1 MYSWA
6 VSAVIEY
13 YNIRGKVVYG
23 ATLDCSKAFD
33 MVEWVQ
39 LFKELMERGV
49 APLLLRLLLNIY
61 QHQRCDVRWNGR
73 YSTRFPVSNGV
84 RQGSVSS
91 GIFFNCYCNRLI
103 KRLRELG
110 TGCTVGNEF
119 CGVFV
124 YCDDIFLLSASWS
137 GLQSLMTTCQ
147 NFANDNNLKFSTNN
161 IPAKS
166 KSKCI
171 IFSKNA
177 AHRLNVSPIM
187 LDGNPLPW
195 VTNVKHLGHVFDCDN
210 SMYST
215 APPVSQIRP
224 KLII

>member
-1 MYSWA
+1 MCSWA
-6 VSAVIEY
+6 VSAVVEY

-33 MVEWVQ
+33 MVEWVK

-49 APLLLRLLLNIY
+49 APLLLRVLLNIY

-73 YSTRFPVSNGV
+73 FSSRFPVSNGV

-110 TGCTVGNEF
+110 LGCTVGQRGGPGEF

-124 YCDDIFLLSASWS
+124 YCDDIFLLSASRS
-137 GLQSLMTTCQ
+137 GLQSMMTTCE
-147 NFANDNNLKFSTNN
+147 NFAADKNLQFSTNI
-161 IPAKS
+161 IP
-166 KSKCI
+166 
-171 IFSKNA
+171 KN
-177 AHRLNVSPIM
+177 
-187 LDGNPLPW
+187 
-195 VTNVKHLGHVFDCDN
+195 
-210 SMYST
+210 
-215 APPVSQIRP
+215 
-224 KLII
+224 